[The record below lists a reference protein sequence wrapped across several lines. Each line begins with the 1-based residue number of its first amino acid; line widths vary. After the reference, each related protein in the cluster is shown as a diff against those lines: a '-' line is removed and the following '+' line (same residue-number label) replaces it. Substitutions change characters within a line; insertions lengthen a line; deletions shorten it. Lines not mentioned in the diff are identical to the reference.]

1 MYKILFIPT
10 TTFVK
15 LWAPK
20 RMPQNE
26 LNIFEIWA
34 IENPENIVGLLLNPI
49 VQKSLHHWP
58 GSIEFRAKYIE
69 TCEIFIDELTRRFN
83 DITIEPDLFLTESLE
98 RQYYEIVK
106 II

>member
-15 LWAPK
+15 IWVPP
-20 RMPQNE
+20 PQNE
-26 LNIFEIWA
+26 RSIFDIWT
-34 IENPENIVGLLLNPI
+34 IENPENIAGLLLNPI
-49 VQKSLHHWP
+49 TSHWP
-58 GSIEFRAKYIE
+58 DAYEFQANYIE
-69 TCEIFIDELTRRFN
+69 TCEIFIDELIHRFN
-83 DITIEPDLFLTESLE
+83 DITIEQDLFFTESLE